1 MKSGGLLAEAE
12 ADWVTACITEA
23 LKTAPVPSG
32 VSDAVKSKLEGTMGE
47 RALRAAELKELADA
61 LLAVPADT
69 PSEAPD
75 AD

>member
-1 MKSGGLLAEAE
+1 MGGLLAGTE
-12 ADWVTACITEA
+12 ADWVSACITEA
-23 LKTAPVPSG
+23 LKAAPVPSG

-47 RALRAAELKELADA
+47 RALRPAELKELADA

-75 AD
+75 AG